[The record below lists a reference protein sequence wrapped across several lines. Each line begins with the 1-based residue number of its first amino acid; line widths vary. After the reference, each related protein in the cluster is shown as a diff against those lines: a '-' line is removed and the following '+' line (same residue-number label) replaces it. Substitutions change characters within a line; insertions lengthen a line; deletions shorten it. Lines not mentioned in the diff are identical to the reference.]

1 MSPVRRGELY
11 DVRPDPSVGKEIQK
25 TRPCVVVSADVFNQ
39 YSGLAVVCPLTEGIH
54 LTADLIHIAVNK
66 GQGGTIK
73 DSIVLCDQVKAV
85 DQERLMAKR
94 GNLDAVTMQ
103 KIDKGL
109 KSVLS
114 LY

>member
-54 LTADLIHIAVNK
+54 LTADIIHIAVNK
-66 GQGGTIK
+66 GQGGTTK

>member
-1 MSPVRRGELY
+1 MSTVRRGELY

-25 TRPCVVVSADVFNQ
+25 TRPCVIVSADVFNQ
-39 YSGLAVVCPLTEGIH
+39 RSGLAVVCPLTEGIH
-54 LTADLIHIAVNK
+54 LSADLIHIAVNK
-66 GQGGTIK
+66 GQGGTTK

-94 GNLDAVTMQ
+94 GNIDAATME

-109 KSVLS
+109 RSVLS
-114 LY
+114 LH

>member
-1 MSPVRRGELY
+1 MSTARRGELY
-11 DVRPDPSVGKEIQK
+11 DVRPDLSTGKEIQK
-25 TRPCVVVSADVFNQ
+25 TRPCVIVSADVFNE
-39 YSGLAVVCPLTEGIH
+39 YSGLAVVCPLTEETH
-54 LTADLIHIAVNK
+54 LSADLIHVAVNK
-66 GQGGTIK
+66 GQGGTTK

-109 KSVLS
+109 RSILS
-114 LY
+114 LH

>member
-11 DVRPDPSVGKEIQK
+11 DVRSNPSVGKEIQK

-54 LTADLIHIAVNK
+54 LAADLIHIAVNK
-66 GQGGTIK
+66 GQGGTTK

-103 KIDKGL
+103 KIDKAL
-109 KSVLS
+109 RNVLS
-114 LY
+114 LH